1 MPDSVSSRRRS
12 ATHRFNALFLAAPAL
27 ALALMGV
34 AAPAAAQDYRVEVV
48 LFEHLRSRP
57 PGNGQFLFPSSRSG
71 VSLDTERA
79 AAAGFEPYTGVLDLA
94 EHADRMA
101 SSGRYRILRQI
112 AWVQPGL
119 ADREAIRLRVALG
132 APTSLWI
139 SPDADTNREFVPA
152 SAEATTGRTEE
163 LTTFTVNGTLRL
175 RLGRFLHLEARLVY
189 TRPDEGRSYKLYE
202 SRKMRSRELHYI
214 DNPRFG
220 ILTRIVPVEESAA
233 DAEESAL
240 VEPLQEDAT
249 EAVEATDA
257 TPSPDAAEGS
267 GVEAADSAL
276 N

>member
-112 AWVQPGL
+112 AWVQPTENL
-119 ADREAIRLRVALG
+119 FPPVPRRPQAAPRNSPPLPSTVPSDCVLG
-132 APTSLWI
+132 ASCIWKHGLYIPGQTRDAVI
-139 SPDADTNREFVPA
+139 SYMKV
-152 SAEATTGRTEE
+152 
-163 LTTFTVNGTLRL
+163 
-175 RLGRFLHLEARLVY
+175 ARC
-189 TRPDEGRSYKLYE
+189 
-202 SRKMRSRELHYI
+202 
-214 DNPRFG
+214 
-220 ILTRIVPVEESAA
+220 
-233 DAEESAL
+233 
-240 VEPLQEDAT
+240 
-249 EAVEATDA
+249 
-257 TPSPDAAEGS
+257 
-267 GVEAADSAL
+267 EAASCITSTIRAL
-276 N
+276 AS